1 MLFRGMKNRLD
12 TINGRKIGKIII
24 TLVTVS
30 VFLHQSNIFLI
41 HSVKDN
47 VVILPIL
54 VSFLDNFNF
63 KLIKVL
69 IF

>member
-54 VSFLDNFNF
+54 VSF
-63 KLIKVL
+63 
-69 IF
+69 

>member
-12 TINGRKIGKIII
+12 TIHGRKIGKIII

-54 VSFLDNFNF
+54 VSF
-63 KLIKVL
+63 
-69 IF
+69 